1 MGYRDDFYVVGNI
14 VGYTGEINSSL
25 TVYFNSSTEYGR
37 ITQTHKKA
45 DNIGRNKVRS
55 NAGHTMQ
62 NEDYDGKYRLVERI
76 NGDVTH
82 KSRNVFYPVNT
93 LTQGDRDVLAQSILN
108 FEEAKPR

>member
-1 MGYRDDFYVVGNI
+1 
-14 VGYTGEINSSL
+14 
-25 TVYFNSSTEYGR
+25 
-37 ITQTHKKA
+37 
-45 DNIGRNKVRS
+45 
-55 NAGHTMQ
+55 MQ